1 MFGSVDEKDL
11 EIVIDAMTEK
21 TGKQGDFIIKKNE
34 DGDHLYVVESGTL
47 TCTRLFPGETE
58 ERTLK

>member
-21 TGKQGDFIIKKNE
+21 TAKAGEVVIKE
-34 DGDHLYVVESGTL
+34 G
-47 TCTRLFPGETE
+47 
-58 ERTLK
+58 